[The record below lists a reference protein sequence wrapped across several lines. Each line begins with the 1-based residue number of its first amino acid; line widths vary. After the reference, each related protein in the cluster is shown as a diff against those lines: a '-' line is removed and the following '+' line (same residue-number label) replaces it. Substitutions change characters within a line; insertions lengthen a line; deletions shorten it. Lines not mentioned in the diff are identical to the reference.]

1 MAKLLAEVAIKA
13 QMADFQPHGSMTKTT
28 EQPVVIQFD
37 KAYTEVVNKSRKA
50 LVIKFHILF
59 LTISR
64 HTILSCI
71 GYTHV
76 WFFNLYRLIDIK
88 NVQYEDQNVGNHNVF
103 EIFAH
108 SRKQHWVIM
117 FYVYYLLTPLII
129 LCFGKRL
136 LRVMIL
142 LYECATLFD
151 KYFKRT

>member
-1 MAKLLAEVAIKA
+1 MIVRLWLTVLMAKLLAEVAIKA

-76 WFFNLYRLIDIK
+76 
-88 NVQYEDQNVGNHNVF
+88 
-103 EIFAH
+103 
-108 SRKQHWVIM
+108 
-117 FYVYYLLTPLII
+117 
-129 LCFGKRL
+129 
-136 LRVMIL
+136 
-142 LYECATLFD
+142 
-151 KYFKRT
+151 